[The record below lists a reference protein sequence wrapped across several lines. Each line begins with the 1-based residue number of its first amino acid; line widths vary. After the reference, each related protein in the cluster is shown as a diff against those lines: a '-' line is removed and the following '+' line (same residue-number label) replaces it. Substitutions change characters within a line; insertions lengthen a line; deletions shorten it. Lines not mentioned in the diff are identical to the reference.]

1 MIREAPR
8 RIEELIGW
16 GTRFDKAEGRLAL
29 GREGGHGHDR
39 IVHAFGDATGREIM
53 RAVTERVMPLRAIIL
68 AVSKAAQPAKRVR
81 PRSEVMPCI

>member
-1 MIREAPR
+1 MCIRDSVDS
-8 RIEELIGW
+8 
-16 GTRFDKAEGRLAL
+16 RFDS
-29 GREGGHGHDR
+29 DR
-39 IVHAFGDATGREIM
+39 HRADIQRFFPGA